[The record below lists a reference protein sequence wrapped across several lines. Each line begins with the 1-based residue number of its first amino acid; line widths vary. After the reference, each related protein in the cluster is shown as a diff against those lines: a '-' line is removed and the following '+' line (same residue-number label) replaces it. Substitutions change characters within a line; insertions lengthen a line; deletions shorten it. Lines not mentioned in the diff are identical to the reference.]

1 MQARWSRRAFV
12 GAAAGAGLGAVALSL
27 GGCTTAAPKSTTKV
41 RYGDITSVS
50 SFPLTIAQQQG
61 YYAKQSVEVE
71 KVPYAGLD
79 AVVTAFRAN
88 EIDGGVGG
96 IATIVKVHADGVP
109 VQVAFGSVAFTN
121 DMLVLNDS
129 PIRRYEDLKGKK
141 IGVFGGAAGASANL
155 FRAVCQAY
163 YGFEPTRDA
172 TIQYGAA
179 PLLGGLLEKGELD
192 AFLSL
197 DPIAASMLAGGKV
210 RSVGD
215 IGDIY
220 QEHTGEL
227 AFSGSINFMEA
238 YATKNPATVT
248 GVIAGFIEGVQ
259 YLRAHPDAWI
269 ELAKSLGVEDPRAAN
284 LVRDRTVNRLQTEWN
299 DEVVARQIRAL
310 EFIQKYTGADFLETI
325 DRAALTTKYVPR
337 SS

>member
-27 GGCTTAAPKSTTKV
+27 GGCAPTATKSTTKV
-41 RYGDITSVS
+41 RYGDITSSS
-50 SFPLTIAQQQG
+50 SFPMTIAQQQG
-61 YYAKQSVEVE
+61 YNAKQNVEVE

-79 AVVTAFRAN
+79 AVVTAFRAD

-109 VQVAFGSVAFTN
+109 VQVAFGSVMFTN
-121 DMLVLNDS
+121 DVLVLNDS

-192 AFLSL
+192 AFLSI

-210 RSVGD
+210 RSIGD

-238 YATKNPATVT
+238 YATKNPAAVT
-248 GVIAGFIEGVQ
+248 AVIAGYIEGVQ
-259 YLRAHPDAWI
+259 YLRANPGAWI

-299 DEVVARQIRAL
+299 DEIVARQIRAM

-325 DRAALTTKYVPR
+325 DRTALTTKYVPR